1 MDTLRHLY
9 RIGHGPSSSHTMAPR
24 SAAETFL
31 KENPDAARFEIT
43 LYGSLASTGK
53 GHFTDVALFEV
64 FGKDRLTILWHPE
77 IVPEY
82 HPNGMLMRALD
93 AEGNEITQRMIYS
106 TGGGAL
112 SLGPEDQE
120 AADVYP
126 LTNMTDILNYLVESG
141 KSYWEFVE
149 ENEGPEIWDYL
160 REVKD
165 VMYDSIERGLN
176 TEGVIPGGL
185 GVSRKAPVFYRRG
198 KLMNPTM
205 ASVARLTAYTLAVS
219 EENASGKEVV
229 TAPTCGSCG
238 VVPGI
243 LRYLQENLQLSDEIA
258 LKALATAGV
267 FGNVVKENGSISGA
281 EVGCQ
286 GEIGVAAAMG
296 AALAAYMY
304 FCSVRQIEYA
314 AEMALEHHLGLTCDP
329 VNGLVQVP
337 CIERNAFSV
346 GTSLYVAEYVSFT
359 DGSHMISFDQVV
371 DVMVHTGID
380 MPAMYRETGTGG
392 LAKSYARAKKKKKK
406 EQN

>member
-1 MDTLRHLY
+1 
-9 RIGHGPSSSHTMAPR
+9 
-24 SAAETFL
+24 
-31 KENPDAARFEIT
+31 
-43 LYGSLASTGK
+43 
-53 GHFTDVALFEV
+53 
-64 FGKDRLTILWHPE
+64 
-77 IVPEY
+77 
-82 HPNGMLMRALD
+82 
-93 AEGNEITQRMIYS
+93 
-106 TGGGAL
+106 
-112 SLGPEDQE
+112 
-120 AADVYP
+120 
-126 LTNMTDILNYLVESG
+126 
-141 KSYWEFVE
+141 
-149 ENEGPEIWDYL
+149 
-160 REVKD
+160 
-165 VMYDSIERGLN
+165 
-176 TEGVIPGGL
+176 
-185 GVSRKAPVFYRRG
+185 
-198 KLMNPTM
+198 
-205 ASVARLTAYTLAVS
+205 
-219 EENASGKEVV
+219 
-229 TAPTCGSCG
+229 
-238 VVPGI
+238 
-243 LRYLQENLQLSDEIA
+243 
-258 LKALATAGV
+258 
-267 FGNVVKENGSISGA
+267 VVKENGSISGA